1 MSSVNFLPALE
12 TFRACTAE
20 LIPYDFATA
29 SKMNVFFK
37 GGSAELTESAMER
50 LDAVA
55 DYLNNDPGI
64 NTAYVEGHSDAAGET
79 GRNFELSK
87 QRAEAAY
94 NYLLQRG
101 VAETKLKLRYYGQ
114 RRPIASNKT
123 AAGRAKNR
131 RVSLRLIK

>member
-1 MSSVNFLPALE
+1 
-12 TFRACTAE
+12 
-20 LIPYDFATA
+20 
-29 SKMNVFFK
+29 MNVFFQ
-37 GGSAELTESAMER
+37 GGSAELTDTAIER

-55 DYLNNDPGI
+55 DYLIHDANI
-64 NTAYVEGHSDAAGET
+64 STAYVEGHSDAAGET

-101 VAETKLKLRYYGQ
+101 VNESKLKLRYYGQ

-123 AAGRAKNR
+123 ASGRAKNR